1 MAVAA
6 KGFAAG
12 GQDGRANHDYVGERL
27 GVSEWITV
35 PPPMGPEL
43 RAPDSIQFNLK
54 GMDEAEAR
62 AFAKAAEGLGAKR
75 GESGTGREKGG

>member
-1 MAVAA
+1 
-6 KGFAAG
+6 
-12 GQDGRANHDYVGERL
+12 VGERL